1 MLGRVPQKQKCMRNF
16 ATVARD
22 HVSLLE
28 KQLSAVWPAT
38 VNACLPASGSNTR
51 VAVAASTRMGATSL
65 AAFRMAWRHGQ
76 TVIPVDAN
84 QPKRDLIRHL
94 VRSKVGVVVTPD
106 GQNTVVQES
115 AAELGLPSFQVH
127 PDKVST
133 GSLEDV
139 TTGAK
144 EDDAPVLHLYSDG
157 DLDSAN
163 ILPRPVVVS
172 QKQLQIRVKSAV
184 DLWQLKET
192 DRVLSCLPAPHE
204 AVVVDGTEAPLSV
217 GGQICLP
224 TSYGVWDLW
233 KY

>member
-1 MLGRVPQKQKCMRNF
+1 MDSATGCRSHDHDHPLILLDVGRQDDKCEW
-16 ATVARD
+16 
-22 HVSLLE
+22 S
-28 KQLSAVWPAT
+28 
-38 VNACLPASGSNTR
+38 
-51 VAVAASTRMGATSL
+51 
-65 AAFRMAWRHGQ
+65 
-76 TVIPVDAN
+76 
-84 QPKRDLIRHL
+84 
-94 VRSKVGVVVTPD
+94 
-106 GQNTVVQES
+106 
-115 AAELGLPSFQVH
+115 
-127 PDKVST
+127 
-133 GSLEDV
+133 
-139 TTGAK
+139 GAK

-233 KY
+233 KYYFFEINLPRAQFK